1 MDELKKHYSL
11 LMNKTSDSFRKK
23 RMVRFIDLL
32 RVNQKDKILDV
43 GGLPDFWHGVG
54 LAENVT
60 LLNRNESPESNSIK
74 TIKGDARNM
83 NMYSNK
89 SIDIVFSNSVIEHV
103 GNFSDQ
109 KLMAKEIQRIGKKYW
124 VQTPNKHFPI
134 ELHFCFPFLQYLPR
148 IFQDIIVQYWPF
160 SFPKKWGLDPIKE
173 LNHLRLIT
181 YSEMKILFPNSII
194 IKERFMGFTKSL
206 IAYNNS
212 N

>member
-1 MDELKKHYSL
+1 MEKISNY
-11 LMNKTSDSFRKK
+11 FRKK
-23 RMVRFIDLL
+23 RMANFIDLL
-32 RVNQKDKILDV
+32 GVNQKDKILDV
-43 GGLPDFWHGVG
+43 GGLPGFWHRVG

-60 LLNRNESPESNSIK
+60 LLNINESTKSNSFK

-83 NMYSNK
+83 YMYFNK

-109 KLMAKEIQRIGKKYW
+109 KHMAKEIQRIGKKYW

-148 IFQDIIVQYWPF
+148 IFQDLIVQYWPF
-160 SFPKKWGLDPIKE
+160 SFSKKLGLDPIKE
-173 LNHLRLIT
+173 LKNLRLIT
-181 YSEMKILFPNSII
+181 YSEMKILFPDSII